1 MVLVASARLSYNNAF
16 YLKCA
21 FLKTKA
27 QQLKQNQQELL
38 WVQIKY
44 FNNNSPKKQMKSRSM
59 GEA

>member
-38 WVQIKY
+38 WVLA
-44 FNNNSPKKQMKSRSM
+44 S
-59 GEA
+59 EAHDDGVEFK